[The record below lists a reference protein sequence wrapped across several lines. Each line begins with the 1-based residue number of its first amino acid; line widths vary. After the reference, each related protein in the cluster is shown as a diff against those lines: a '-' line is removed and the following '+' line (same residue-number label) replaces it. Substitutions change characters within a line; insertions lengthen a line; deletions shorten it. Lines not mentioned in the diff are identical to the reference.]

1 MDTREDTEVVD
12 LQGDVTWTET
22 LHSVIFGHL
31 RVTFKKQSTLSDLY
45 WTKRKK
51 EKKSEIFS
59 LLVELYLVVVEYCF

>member
-51 EKKSEIFS
+51 EKKKPNPH
-59 LLVELYLVVVEYCF
+59 YLPISFKKGLQTD